1 MNSYIQTL
9 LDQRQYSPEVKEQ
22 AVLRVLFGGEDPSQV
37 MKNLDIHDV
46 YTINNWVNIYK
57 KKIEDGLITLP
68 PMTEKQKQNLYAL
81 QQRNKELERAV
92 TDANLMILALN
103 TLIDV
108 AEQDLKIP
116 IRKKRGTK
124 RS

>member
-9 LDQRQYSPEVKEQ
+9 LEQRQYSPEVKEQ
-22 AVLRVLFGGEDPSQV
+22 AVLRVLFGGEDPHQV
-37 MKNLDIHDV
+37 IENLDIHDI

-57 KKIEDGLITLP
+57 RKIEDGLITLP
-68 PMTEKQKQNLYAL
+68 PMTEKQKQNLHAL

-108 AEQDLKIP
+108 AEQDLKIA

>member
-9 LDQRQYSPEVKEQ
+9 LEQRQYSPEVKEQ
-22 AVLRVLFGGEDPSQV
+22 AVLRILFGGEDPAQV
-37 MKNLDIHDV
+37 MENLEIHDI

-57 KKIEDGLITLP
+57 RKIEDGLITLP
-68 PMTEKQKQNLYAL
+68 PMTEKQKQNLHAL

-92 TDANLMILALN
+92 ADANLMILALN

>member
-1 MNSYIQTL
+1 MNNYIQSL
-9 LDQRQYSPEVKEQ
+9 LEQRQYSPEIKEE
-22 AVLRVLFGGEDPSQV
+22 AVFRVLFGGEDPYHV
-37 MKNLDIHDV
+37 IENLQIHDI
-46 YTINNWVNIYK
+46 YTINNWVTTYK
-57 KKIEDGLITLP
+57 KKIEVGLITLP
-68 PMTEKQKQNLYAL
+68 PMTEKQKQNLHAL
-81 QQRNKELERAV
+81 QERNKELERAV
-92 TDANLMILALN
+92 RDANLMILALN